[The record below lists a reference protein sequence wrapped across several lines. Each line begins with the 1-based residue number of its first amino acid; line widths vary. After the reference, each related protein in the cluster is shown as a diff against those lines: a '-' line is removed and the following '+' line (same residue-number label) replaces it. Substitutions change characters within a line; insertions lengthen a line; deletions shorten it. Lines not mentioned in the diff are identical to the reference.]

1 MSNKMASSRPE
12 EVLVLGNLQSGKTT
26 VFRRL
31 CGERA
36 REVVIPQTSSRLAWA
51 QVRPRTI
58 GRLAALIARLTGAAR
73 NERGGG
79 RGAELALLDCPGT
92 ATLFPQGEDELVARD
107 TLLGMRP
114 SAILVVADAKNM
126 RRSLALIAHAAEFQ
140 LPMVVALNM
149 VDEARR
155 HGITVD
161 AGLLASQLGVE
172 VIPTV
177 AHQGQGL
184 DRLVESLARARVPRR
199 VVRFADRIE
208 RAIESTEDILAGLP
222 CCSRGVAEMLLV
234 GDPEAEQMVR
244 ETLGSR
250 TLDRAKELMCGLAID
265 QHVPLE
271 VLLTEALHAGAARLA
286 DQAVARTSVRRWY
299 LDAVGRCAHHPVIGL
314 LIAAIVVAAMY
325 LWVGE
330 LGATRVVDALDTY
343 VFTGWLI
350 PLCERL
356 VAHIPS
362 QLVRDAIMDPDFGLL
377 PTGVFLAFG
386 LVMPVLFFFY
396 FGFTLLVESGYLPR
410 LSILLDRVLRVIGLN
425 GRGIL
430 PLTMGLSC
438 VTMALITTRMLET
451 QKERNIASFLLIL
464 GLPCAPLL
472 AVMLVILAE
481 MQIGATITVFSV
493 IAVQTLV
500 AGFLAAR
507 VHPGLV
513 SDFIIEVPPMRVP
526 KLRNVLIHTTRQTYH
541 FMKEALPLFMLAS
554 LVLFTIDR
562 LGGLEAAERV
572 TEPLVGGLLGL
583 PEDSVQ
589 VFIKTMIRRESGAA
603 ELNLIMGGF
612 DNVQLVVTLLV
623 MTFLTPCINSFFVL
637 IKERGL
643 KNALLLVLLA
653 SVHAIVVGAVVNA
666 ACRGLGVT
674 FE

>member
-1 MSNKMASSRPE
+1 MADARPGD
-12 EVLVLGNLQSGKTT
+12 VLILGNLQAGKTT

-36 REVVIPQTSSRLAWA
+36 QEVVIPKTSSRLAWA
-51 QVRPRTI
+51 RVRPRTI
-58 GRLAALIARLTGAAR
+58 GRIRSLLGGFVAAR
-73 NERGGG
+73 RSESTSSGIDGM
-79 RGAELALLDCPGT
+79 ALLDCPGT
-92 ATLFPQGEDELVARD
+92 ATLFPQSEEELVARD

-114 SAILVVADAKNM
+114 TAILVVADAKNM
-126 RRSLALIAHAAEFQ
+126 RRSLTLIAHAAEFQ

-149 VDEARR
+149 VDEAQR

-161 AGLLASQLGVE
+161 AGLLSSQLGVD

-184 DRLVESLARARVPRR
+184 DRLVESLAQARVPHRIA
-199 VVRFADRIE
+199 RFTDRIE
-208 RAIESTEDILAGLP
+208 RWIESIEELLADLP
-222 CCSRGVAEMLLV
+222 CCSRGVAEMVLV
-234 GDPEAEQMVR
+234 GDLEAEQLVR
-244 ETLGSR
+244 DALGIEI
-250 TLDRAKELMCGLAID
+250 LDRAHELVSGFAVE

-271 VLLTEALHAGAARLA
+271 VILTEALHAGATRLSG
-286 DQAVARTSVRRWY
+286 QAVTRTSVRRWY
-299 LDAVGRCAHHPVIGL
+299 LDAVGRYAHHPVFGL
-314 LIAAIVVAAMY
+314 VIAAFVVTAMY
-325 LWVGE
+325 FWVGE
-330 LGATRVVDALDTY
+330 LGATRVVDGLNTY
-343 VFTGWLI
+343 VFEGWLI
-350 PLCERL
+350 PLCDRL
-356 VAHIPS
+356 VAHIPWPI
-362 QLVRDAIMDPDFGLL
+362 VRDAIMDPDFGLL

-396 FGFTLLVESGYLPR
+396 CGFTLLVESGYLPR
-410 LSILLDRVLRVIGLN
+410 LSILLDRALRVIGLN

-464 GLPCAPLL
+464 GLPCAPML
-472 AVMLVILAE
+472 AVMLVILADLP
-481 MQIGATITVFSV
+481 IAATIVVFAV
-493 IAVQTLV
+493 IAFQTLV
-500 AGFLAAR
+500 AGFLAAK

-513 SDFIIEVPPMRVP
+513 SDFIIEVPPMRIP
-526 KLRNVLIHTTRQTYH
+526 KLRSVLRHSVRQTYH
-541 FMKEALPLFMLAS
+541 FMKEAVPLFMLAS
-554 LVLFTIDR
+554 LVLFTVDR
-562 LGGLEAAERV
+562 LGGLAAAERV

-603 ELNLIMGGF
+603 ELNLTMGGF

-643 KNALLLVLLA
+643 RNAIVLVLLA
-653 SVHAIVVGAVVNA
+653 SVNALLVGAAVNGI
-666 ACRGLGVT
+666 CRGLGVT
-674 FE
+674 FT

>member
-1 MSNKMASSRPE
+1 MPDARTRE
-12 EVLVLGNLQSGKTT
+12 ILVLGNLQSGKTT
-26 VFRRL
+26 VFGRL
-31 CGERA
+31 GGERA
-36 REVVIPQTSSRLAWA
+36 REVVIPRTSRKLAWA
-51 QVRPRTI
+51 PVRPRAM
-58 GRLAALIARLTGAAR
+58 GRLAGLLNRLSGAKRTASTAVR
-73 NERGGG
+73 HEGM
-79 RGAELALLDCPGT
+79 ALLDCPGT
-92 ATLFPQGEDELVARD
+92 ATLFPQSEDELVARD
-107 TLLGMRP
+107 TLLGLQP
-114 SAILVVADAKNM
+114 SALLVVADAKNM

-155 HGITVD
+155 HGISVD
-161 AGLLASQLGVE
+161 AGLLSSQLGVD

-177 AHQGQGL
+177 AHQGEGL
-184 DRLVESLARARVPRR
+184 DRLTDSLARATVPRR
-199 VVRFADRIE
+199 IARFADRIE
-208 RAIESTEDILAGLP
+208 RGIEALEGLLVGLP
-222 CCSRGVAEMLLV
+222 CCSRGAAQMLLV
-234 GDPEAEQMVR
+234 GDVEAAQLVR
-244 ETLGSR
+244 ENLGSEI
-250 TLDRAKELMCGLAID
+250 LDACRQVVDRITAD
-265 QHVPLE
+265 QRVPPE
-271 VLLTEALHAGAARLA
+271 VLLTETLHASAARLA
-286 DQAVARTSVRRWY
+286 DQVVTRTRVRRWY
-299 LDAVGRCAHHPVIGL
+299 LDAVGRYAHHPVFGL
-314 LIAAIVVAAMY
+314 LIAAFVIAAMY

-330 LGATRVVDALDTY
+330 LGATRVVDALDRY
-343 VFTGWLI
+343 VFSGWLI
-350 PLCERL
+350 PRCDEL
-356 VAHIPS
+356 VAHVPWRI
-362 QLVRDAIMDPDFGLL
+362 VRDAIMDPDFGLL

-410 LSILLDRVLRVIGLN
+410 LSILLDRLLRVIGLN

-464 GLPCAPLL
+464 GMPCAPLL

-481 MQIGATITVFSV
+481 MPVSAPIVVFAV
-493 IAVQTLV
+493 IALQTMV

-513 SDFIIEVPPMRVP
+513 SDFIIEVPPMRIP
-526 KLRNVLIHTTRQTYH
+526 RLRNVLIQTIRQTYH

-562 LGGLEAAERV
+562 LGGLDAAERV
-572 TEPLVGGLLGL
+572 TEPLVRGMLGL
-583 PEDSVQ
+583 PETSVQ

-643 KNALLLVLLA
+643 KNALILVSLA
-653 SVHAIVVGAVVNA
+653 SVHALIVGAVVNW

-674 FE
+674 FT

>member
-1 MSNKMASSRPE
+1 MVREPTGE
-12 EVLVLGNLQSGKTT
+12 ILVLGNLQSGKTT

-36 REVVIPQTSSRLAWA
+36 QEIVLPQTSRRLARA
-51 QVRPRTI
+51 SVRPRTI
-58 GRLAALIARLTGAAR
+58 GRLAGFLRRLTGAAR
-73 NERGGG
+73 SEPGGP
-79 RGAELALLDCPGT
+79 RTGAMALLDCPGT
-92 ATLFPQGEDELVARD
+92 ATLFPQSEDELVARD
-107 TLLGMRP
+107 TMLGMRP

-126 RRSLALIAHAAEFQ
+126 RRSLALIAHAAEFR

-149 VDEARR
+149 IDEARH

-161 AGLLASQLGVE
+161 AGLLSSQLGVD
-172 VIPTV
+172 VVPTI

-184 DRLVESLARARVPRR
+184 DRLLESLIQARVPRR
-199 VVRFADRIE
+199 VARFADRIE
-208 RAIESTEDILAGLP
+208 RTIEALEDLLADLP
-222 CCSRGVAEMLLV
+222 CCSRGVAELMLV
-234 GDPEAEQMVR
+234 GDPEAEHLVR
-244 ETLGSR
+244 EVLGSAV
-250 TLDRAKELMCGLAID
+250 LDQAREIVARLTID
-265 QHVPLE
+265 QHVPPE
-271 VLLTEALHAGAARLA
+271 VILTEALHGGAARLA
-286 DQAVARTSVRRWY
+286 DQAVTRASVRRWY
-299 LDAVGRCAHHPVIGL
+299 LDAVGRYAHHPVLGL
-314 LIAAIVVAAMY
+314 VIAAVVVAMMY

-330 LGATRVVDALDTY
+330 LGATRVVDALDKHLFSGLLY
-343 VFTGWLI
+343 

-356 VAHIPS
+356 VAPIPWAI
-362 QLVRDAIMDPDFGLL
+362 VRDAIIDPDYGLL

-464 GLPCAPLL
+464 GLPCAPML

-481 MQIGATITVFSV
+481 LPISATIVVFAV

-507 VHPGLV
+507 VHPGLI

-526 KLRNVLIHTTRQTYH
+526 RLRNVLVHTVRQTYH

-562 LGGLEAAERV
+562 LGGLAAAERA
-572 TEPLVGGLLGL
+572 TEPLVHGLLGL
-583 PEDSVQ
+583 PEESVQ

-603 ELNLIMGGF
+603 ELNLLRGGF
-612 DNVQLVVTLLV
+612 DHVQLVVTLLV

-643 KNALLLVLLA
+643 KNALVLVLLA
-653 SVHAIVVGAVVNA
+653 SAHALLVGAAVNGI
-666 ACRGLGVT
+666 CRGLGVT
-674 FE
+674 FV

>member
-1 MSNKMASSRPE
+1 MADTRSGD
-12 EVLVLGNLQSGKTT
+12 VLILGNLQAGKTT

-36 REVVIPQTSSRLAWA
+36 REIVIPRTSSRLAWA
-51 QVRPRTI
+51 RVRPRAI
-58 GRLAALIARLTGAAR
+58 GRIRRVLGKLTGAR
-73 NERGGG
+73 PTERASASGDG
-79 RGAELALLDCPGT
+79 LALLDCPGT
-92 ATLFPQGEDELVARD
+92 ATLFPQSEDELVARD

-149 VDEARR
+149 VDEASRY
-155 HGITVD
+155 GIAVD
-161 AGLLASQLGVE
+161 AGLLASQLGVD

-184 DRLVESLARARVPRR
+184 DRLVESLVTARVPRR
-199 VVRFADRIE
+199 IARFAERIE
-208 RAIESTEDILAGLP
+208 RRIEALEELLAELP
-222 CCSRGVAEMLLV
+222 CCSRGVAEMILV
-234 GDPEAEQMVR
+234 GDAEAEQLVR
-244 ETLGSR
+244 ETLDSEA
-250 TLDRAKELMCGLAID
+250 LERARVLVSDFAVE
-265 QHVPLE
+265 QHVPLD
-271 VLLTEALHAGAARLA
+271 VILTESMHAGAARLA
-286 DQAVARTSVRRWY
+286 DQAVTRKSVRRWY
-299 LDAVGRCAHHPVIGL
+299 LDAIGRYAHHPVIGL
-314 LIAAIVVAAMY
+314 VIAAIVVSAMY

-330 LGATRVVDALDTY
+330 LGATRVVDGLNTH
-343 VFTGWLI
+343 VFEGWLI
-350 PLCERL
+350 PLCDRA
-356 VAHIPS
+356 VAHIPWPI
-362 QLVRDAIMDPDFGLL
+362 VREAIMDPDFGLL

-430 PLTMGLSC
+430 PLAMGLSC

-464 GLPCAPLL
+464 GMPCAPLL
-472 AVMLVILAE
+472 AVMLVILGDMSVSASVV
-481 MQIGATITVFSV
+481 VFGV
-493 IAVQTLV
+493 IALQTLI
-500 AGFLAAR
+500 AGLLAAR

-526 KLRNVLIHTTRQTYH
+526 RMRSVLTHTVRQTYH
-541 FMKEALPLFMLAS
+541 FMKEAVPLFILAS
-554 LVLFTIDR
+554 LVLFAIDR
-562 LGGLEAAERV
+562 LGGLAAAERV
-572 TEPLVGGLLGL
+572 TEPLVGGFLGL
-583 PEDSVQ
+583 PDESVQ

-603 ELNLIMGGF
+603 ELNLTMGGF

-643 KNALLLVLLA
+643 RNALVLVLLA
-653 SVHAIVVGAVVNA
+653 SVNALLVGAAVNGI
-666 ACRGLGVT
+666 CRGLGVT
-674 FE
+674 FG